1 MKILNTVFLLSL
13 LASTG
18 VQAHQAPTVS
28 DGSQQL
34 CYIAIN
40 DIGSHEWLKKAS
52 LFYSTLASAS
62 SERVDACWSIDSK
75 AKAKE
80 AHMLVDI
87 DSTQTTLVI
96 K

>member
-13 LASTG
+13 LASTA
-18 VQAHQAPTVS
+18 VQAHQAPIVS

-34 CYIAIN
+34 CYLSSN

-52 LFYSTLASAS
+52 LFHSVLASAS
-62 SERVDACWSIDSK
+62 SERVDTCWSLDSD

-80 AHMLVDI
+80 AYLLVAI
-87 DSTQTTLVI
+87 DATQTTLVI